1 MINKLSNYFRQ
12 LLQLYWDKKIAQE
25 EAGVKSRR
33 TSKDNRTTNP
43 TLFVEDKDAEVDE
56 EDCMVVSDNGATE
69 GLSYRGNRNLWL
81 MVN

>member
-12 LLQLYWDKKIAQE
+12 LLQLYWDKKMAQE

-43 TLFVEDKDAEVDE
+43 NLFVEDKDAEVDE
-56 EDCMVVSDNGATE
+56 EDCMFVSDNGATE
-69 GLSYRGNRNLWL
+69 G
-81 MVN
+81 

>member
-1 MINKLSNYFRQ
+1 M
-12 LLQLYWDKKIAQE
+12 LQLYWDKKMAQE

-43 TLFVEDKDAEVDE
+43 NLFVEDKDAEADE

>member
-1 MINKLSNYFRQ
+1 M
-12 LLQLYWDKKIAQE
+12 AQE

-69 GLSYRGNRNLWL
+69 G
-81 MVN
+81 

>member
-12 LLQLYWDKKIAQE
+12 LLQLYWDKKMAQE

-43 TLFVEDKDAEVDE
+43 NLFVEDKDAEVDE

-69 GLSYRGNRNLWL
+69 GESYWGNRNLWL

>member
-1 MINKLSNYFRQ
+1 M
-12 LLQLYWDKKIAQE
+12 AQE

-43 TLFVEDKDAEVDE
+43 NLFVEDKDAEADE

-69 GLSYRGNRNLWL
+69 GLSYRGNGNLWL